1 MFTPAPMATSHPI
14 TQNVI
19 TDLNKS
25 LMALQRL
32 SHGFSVN
39 AKMGQSEEAQ
49 NAQVEELKQLFK
61 RVFEEELVKELKKL
75 IEAEVLQE
83 IDDLVKAEVAQ
94 NLPEYLPQEL
104 QAEMLRHEAEL
115 ADLEKQLHNSCSTPL
130 CDLNDAIPA
139 ESESARAN
147 AQLSLGDIEAPL
159 QPLYDAKGE
168 IHPAFPKNLGE
179 LFSMTDENARTLLKD
194 YRPEYQITDSRDKNV
209 NEVMRL
215 CGVRFQLISF
225 GGGPAIPCSPT
236 TAARA
241 NAGGQNKS

>member
-1 MFTPAPMATSHPI
+1 MATSHPI

-19 TDLNKS
+19 TELNRS
-25 LMALQRL
+25 LMTLQGTLGSLGEEQVQRIRDDAQAYL
-32 SHGFSVN
+32 QTQIQSVN

-83 IDDLVKAEVAQ
+83 IDDLVKAEVAK

-115 ADLEKQLHNSCSTPL
+115 ADLEKQLHNS
-130 CDLNDAIPA
+130 
-139 ESESARAN
+139 ESARAN
-147 AQLSLGDIEAPL
+147 AQLSLGDLEAPL

-179 LFSMTDENARTLLKD
+179 LFSMTDENARTLLRD

-215 CGVRFQLISF
+215 CGVRFQLVRRRS
-225 GGGPAIPCSPT
+225 S
-236 TAARA
+236 
-241 NAGGQNKS
+241 S